1 MSKHSGMQQKLYE
14 YFRDELA
21 SNERIEVEQHL
32 TSCKMCSKEADE
44 VKALIEM
51 FTTESHSM
59 CEERSEE
66 FWNNFPFEV
75 ERKIQS
81 TESRKQKYSV
91 SLWERFYS
99 FLIVRNRQV
108 VAFSSALVV
117 FLIAFIVWRIY
128 IPTPEIIKVE
138 PPTFESTQLTEM
150 DQKIGQYF
158 RKSKTLLVGI
168 SNMNLESDHP
178 VDLTAERKVSRQLV
192 DQARY
197 LQEQPMDINS
207 AKLIGDLERIQI
219 ELANLKEN
227 NDIPQIEMVRN
238 GIHKENLL
246 FKIRMAESR
255 YDQPRFV
262 NVNNTYIGDRK

>member
-1 MSKHSGMQQKLYE
+1 MSRHSITQHKLYD
-14 YFRDELA
+14 YLRDELT
-21 SNERIEVEQHL
+21 SDEQIEVEQHL
-32 TSCKMCSKEADE
+32 TSCKLCSKEADE
-44 VKALIEM
+44 LKALLEM
-51 FTTESHSM
+51 FITESQSM
-59 CEERSEE
+59 CEEHSEE

-117 FLIAFIVWRIY
+117 FLIAFVVWRFY
-128 IPTPEIIKVE
+128 IPAPDIINVK
-138 PPTFESTQLTEM
+138 PPTLESTQLSEM

-178 VDLTAERKVSRQLV
+178 IDFSIERKVSRQLV